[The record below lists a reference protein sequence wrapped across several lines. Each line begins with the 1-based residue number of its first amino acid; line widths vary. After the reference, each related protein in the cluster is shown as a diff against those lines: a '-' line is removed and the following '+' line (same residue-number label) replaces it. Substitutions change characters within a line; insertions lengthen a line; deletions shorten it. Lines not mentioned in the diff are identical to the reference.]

1 MFLEIWRQFEKSYSR
16 EVTAVIFKYKY
27 MSDVYKTEYMDS
39 VQIEIGDDLPCRVR
53 ECIVLGN

>member
-1 MFLEIWRQFEKSYSR
+1 MEKSHLR